1 MLLKPV
7 AAMALSS
14 SHDITRLLRAWSAG
28 EQGALENLAPLIY
41 EELHRAAHRYMTRE
55 QTGHTLQTTALVNE
69 VYLRLVDVRDAS
81 WHDRAHFFAVCAQ
94 LMRHILTDYARS
106 RQAQKRGGIA
116 PHVSLDDAAVV
127 CSEPSEDVLAVD
139 DALNRLAAFDRR
151 KSQVVELRFF
161 GGLSIEEAADVL
173 KVSRVTVE
181 RDWKLAKAW
190 LVQELSIE
198 QRHGA

>member
-1 MLLKPV
+1 MLLIR
-7 AAMALSS
+7 AGMALLP

-28 EQGALENLAPLIY
+28 DQWALESLAPLIY
-41 EELHRAAHRYMTRE
+41 KELHRAAHRYMAGE
-55 QTGHTLQTTALVNE
+55 QAGHTLQTTALVNE
-69 VYLRLVDVRDAS
+69 VYLRLVDVGGAS
-81 WHDRAHFFAVCAQ
+81 WYDRAHFFAVCAQ
-94 LMRHILTDYARS
+94 CMRRILTDYARS

-127 CSEPSEDVLAVD
+127 CREPSGDVLAVD
-139 DALNRLAAFDRR
+139 DALNKLAAFDPR

-161 GGLSIEEAADVL
+161 GGLSIKEAAEVL

-190 LVQELSIE
+190 LVQELSTE
-198 QRHGA
+198 QQHGA